1 MSRAPPS
8 VYAADVGLSD
18 EKDAHADA
26 GVVVTVQPAEVAPPP
41 PTTAPPPLPP
51 FARAA
56 AASSRQSLTDFR
68 PALPPPPRPP
78 PPRPPARVDVAVVR
92 GAGDADDDGDGGGD
106 ARLGEL
112 SVIEAKDADAPHQ
125 RETHDDDAPMYAAA
139 DAPVLDATEAHRLA
153 LLAINVRDLRISI
166 NERSILSYVNDTIAR
181 RAKAGD
187 FHCAYPR
194 GVSISDNVRAI
205 LYARGFLPGLD
216 PQTGE
221 PILMW

>member
-1 MSRAPPS
+1 M
-8 VYAADVGLSD
+8 
-18 EKDAHADA
+18 
-26 GVVVTVQPAEVAPPP
+26 
-41 PTTAPPPLPP
+41 
-51 FARAA
+51 
-56 AASSRQSLTDFR
+56 
-68 PALPPPPRPP
+68 
-78 PPRPPARVDVAVVR
+78 R
-92 GAGDADDDGDGGGD
+92 GAGDADDDGDGGGGD
-106 ARLGEL
+106 ARPGEL
-112 SVIEAKDADAPHQ
+112 SVIEAKDADAPPP
-125 RETHDDDAPMYAAA
+125 RETHDDGAAPPDDDAPMYAAA